1 MDSSIFLS
9 PASRNFRQF
18 ELMFE
23 LRGGSI
29 EDSIFA
35 FSFLDKDLELVILN
49 FSAVYNPMTSES
61 GISICGFKRKILTV
75 FDRFKPEHFRPI
87 VLLFNLFIAKLLTF
101 RNKECLLPAF
111 YDQFRESE

>member
-29 EDSIFA
+29 EDSMLG

-61 GISICGFKRKILTV
+61 GISICGSFLV
-75 FDRFKPEHFRPI
+75 
-87 VLLFNLFIAKLLTF
+87 V
-101 RNKECLLPAF
+101 
-111 YDQFRESE
+111 